1 MRRVLK
7 YRQRTG
13 QKAKAYDAGKKVS
26 GIKRHIA
33 LDTQA
38 APYAIAV
45 PPTNVTDRSGALLA
59 FEQNK
64 EELTEVKGILCD
76 GGYSGHTFAD
86 AVKSLLGEQM
96 DVQIV
101 KRNEMHTFKV
111 IPKRWVLERSF
122 AWPRETKTPLK
133 KLRA

>member
-1 MRRVLK
+1 MCRLLK
-7 YRQRTG
+7 LPT
-13 QKAKAYDAGKKVS
+13 AYEATAMDAGKNVL

-64 EELTEVKGILCD
+64 DGLVGIKSILCD
-76 GGYSGHTFAD
+76 EGYDGKPFAD
-86 AVKSLLGEQM
+86 AVKSLLGEYVS
-96 DVQIV
+96 VQVV
-101 KRNEMHTFKV
+101 KRNELDLFDNG
-111 IPKRWVLERSF
+111 II
-122 AWPRETKTPLK
+122 ETS
-133 KLRA
+133 

>member
-33 LDTQA
+33 VGTKDCRITPA
-38 APYAIAV
+38 
-45 PPTNVTDRSGALLA
+45 NVTDRNGAILA

-64 EELTEVKGILCD
+64 DELTEI
-76 GGYSGHTFAD
+76 
-86 AVKSLLGEQM
+86 KSYFM
-96 DVQIV
+96 
-101 KRNEMHTFKV
+101 
-111 IPKRWVLERSF
+111 
-122 AWPRETKTPLK
+122 
-133 KLRA
+133 